1 MHLNGFF
8 QNAYVTRN
16 LEQAVALVSERHG
29 IRDWVYFEP
38 QMEVYTAADGHG
50 PCHLKVALGW
60 AGPLMIELIE
70 PISGN
75 SQHYLDYLPAD
86 ARDASPRLHH
96 ICMRVPDWELARAEV
111 AEKNWPISYEG
122 GIEGCKFV
130 YIDARESLGHYLE
143 YMWVSDEMWP
153 AIGGK

>member
-16 LEQAVALVSERHG
+16 LQHAVSLVSERHG
-29 IRDWVYFEP
+29 VQDWVYFEP
-38 QMEVYTAADGHG
+38 QMEVYTATQGHG
-50 PCHLKVALGW
+50 PCHVKVALGW

-70 PISGN
+70 PVSGN
-75 SQHYLDYLPAD
+75 NQHYLDYLPKD
-86 ARDASPRLHH
+86 ERDNSPRLHH
-96 ICMRVPDWELARAEV
+96 ICMRVPDWEAARAEV

-122 GIEGCKFV
+122 AVEGCKFV
-130 YIDARESLGHYLE
+130 YVDARESLGHYLE